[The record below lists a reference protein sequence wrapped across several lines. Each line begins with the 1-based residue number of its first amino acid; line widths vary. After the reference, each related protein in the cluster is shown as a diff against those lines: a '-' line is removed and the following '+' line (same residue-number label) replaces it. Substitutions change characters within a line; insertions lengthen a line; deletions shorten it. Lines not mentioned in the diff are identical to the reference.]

1 MNKTTFICGFN
12 LCSHLIKKCVF
23 TIITKNREKGTY
35 GSPFLR
41 NEIRFIMLEMRYE
54 YFLNRKCSVIKVN
67 NFVLGY

>member
-1 MNKTTFICGFN
+1 MKKTTFICEFN

-41 NEIRFIMLEMRYE
+41 NEIRFIMKNIFKLRYA
-54 YFLNRKCSVIKVN
+54 
-67 NFVLGY
+67 